1 MNKDIPYSYALDN
14 HIFYDA
20 TKYCILCNEQTTLA
34 SILEVNRFSSTVT
47 AIEYLNNLD
56 FEQEVKSYYSE
67 RRGKSAEALEG
78 MDELMNMDQ
87 IAQTLEEE
95 GDLLDGDD
103 DAPVIRLLN
112 SIFFEALQIGASDIH
127 IEPYESSA
135 RIRFRVNGTLKTIL
149 TPPKNLIP
157 LLVSRIKVLAKLDIA
172 EKRVPQ
178 DGRMS
183 ILLGGRQVDLRVSSL
198 PSNYGERAVLRL
210 LDKQNQNI
218 TVENLGMDKQNIESL
233 EALIQRPHGIMLVT
247 GPTGSGKTTTLYA
260 ALKRMNRN
268 ELNIMTVEDP
278 VEYDLPGISQ
288 TQVNNKTGMTFAK
301 SLKAILRQDPDVV
314 LIGEIR
320 DLETAEIAIQ
330 ASLTG
335 HLVLA
340 TLHTNTAVGAITRL
354 QDLGVDRF
362 LLASSVRGIM
372 AQRLVRNRCQNCL
385 EKTDEI
391 NEGNKYNHGYSNNGC
406 DECQH
411 SGFTG
416 RKGIFELVTVTPEVQ
431 DMIHDGNSE
440 SEIEKYFRKS
450 IPSIFQMG
458 ESMVSKGVT
467 TIEEVLRVTSD

>member
-1 MNKDIPYSYALDN
+1 MNKDIPFSFAVDN
-14 HIFYDA
+14 HVFYDQDES
-20 TKYCILCNEQTTLA
+20 CIFCSDQTSIE
-34 SILEVNRFSSTVT
+34 SILEVNRYNLNVT
-47 AIEYLNNLD
+47 DIVRVDSVD
-56 FEQEVKSYYSE
+56 FDQKVKSYYSD
-67 RRGKSAEALEG
+67 RRGKSSDALEG
-78 MDELMNMDQ
+78 MDEIMNMDQ

-112 SIFFEALQIGASDIH
+112 SIFFEALQSGASDIH
-127 IEPYESSA
+127 IEPYESTS
-135 RIRFRVNGTLKTIL
+135 RIRFRVNGGLSTIL
-149 TPPKNLIP
+149 TPPKSVVP

-172 EKRVPQ
+172 EKRLPQ

-218 TVENLGMDKQNIESL
+218 TVENLGMDKGNIDSL
-233 EALIQRPHGIMLVT
+233 EALIRRPHGILLVT

-260 ALKRMNRN
+260 ALKRMDRN
-268 ELNIMTVEDP
+268 ERNIMTVEDP

-362 LLASSVRGIM
+362 LLASAVRGIM
-372 AQRLVRNRCQNCL
+372 AQRLVRSRCPSCL
-385 EKTDEI
+385 TTGEI
-391 NEGNKYNHGYSNNGC
+391 NEDNKYNYGHSNTGC
-406 DECQH
+406 ETCMQ

-416 RKGIFELVTVTPEVQ
+416 RKGIFELVTITPEVQ
-431 DMIHDGNSE
+431 DMIHDGSSE
-440 SEIEKYFRKS
+440 SQIEKHFRKT
-450 IPSIFQMG
+450 IPSIRDMG
-458 ESMVSKGVT
+458 EDMVKRGVT